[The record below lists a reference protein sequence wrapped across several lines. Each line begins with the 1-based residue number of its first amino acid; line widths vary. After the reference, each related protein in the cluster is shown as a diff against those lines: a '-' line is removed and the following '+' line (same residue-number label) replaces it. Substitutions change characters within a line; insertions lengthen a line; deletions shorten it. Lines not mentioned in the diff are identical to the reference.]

1 MRHVDVLQL
10 GVTEQLRAK
19 LESSQWAYMFS
30 LVDGPPFMSQVSSDV
45 FTPVRRESKKE
56 RSFGTSSC
64 HSFSCTFSDVQ
75 KKRNG
80 KRRGERK
87 WREMFR
93 ERVARIDVFCP
104 FRLYEYI

>member
-19 LESSQWAYMFS
+19 LENSQWAYMFS

-56 RSFGTSSC
+56 RSLPPAVMS
-64 HSFSCTFSDVQ
+64 SFSAFSVMFQ
-75 KKRNG
+75 KKVETKRG
-80 KRRGERK
+80 KE
-87 WREMFR
+87 EM
-93 ERVARIDVFCP
+93 A
-104 FRLYEYI
+104 